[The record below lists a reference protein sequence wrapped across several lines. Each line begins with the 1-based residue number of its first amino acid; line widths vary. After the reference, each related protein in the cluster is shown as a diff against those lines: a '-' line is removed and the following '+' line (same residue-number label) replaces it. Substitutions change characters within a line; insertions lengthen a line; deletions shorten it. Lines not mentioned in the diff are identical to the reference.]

1 MELSETQQQDL
12 AFVEALIDL
21 MRKKGVESLRLAEID
36 VKLGADPT
44 IQRQPRNEERVKED
58 ANRVLFAAA
67 GVQPAPRQ
75 PR

>member
-1 MELSETQQQDL
+1 MELSDAQREDL
-12 AFVEALIDL
+12 AFLEAVIDL
-21 MRKKGVESLRLAEID
+21 LRKKGVDSARVGD
-36 VKLGADPT
+36 VDIKMGSDPT
-44 IQRQPRNEERVKED
+44 IQRQPRNEERVKPD